1 MTKPLWTLAI
11 ALALGACG
19 SAMNKETR
27 ADITAQ
33 MFVAKPPIEACY
45 TTELQS
51 NRRLRG
57 KITVSMV
64 AAPSTGQ
71 FSNIQIVHD
80 ELRNP
85 AINDCV
91 VAELGK
97 LRLTKPKK
105 SALKFEYPLRFAP
118 NK

>member
-1 MTKPLWTLAI
+1 MTKPIWTLAI
-11 ALALGACG
+11 AAALGACG
-19 SAMNKETR
+19 SAMNAETR

-45 TTELQS
+45 TTALEA

-57 KITVSMV
+57 KIAVRVV

-71 FSNIQIVHD
+71 FSNIQIIHD

-85 AINDCV
+85 NINDCV

-97 LRLTKPKK
+97 LHLTKPKK
-105 SALKFEYPLRFAP
+105 SALTFEYPLRFAP